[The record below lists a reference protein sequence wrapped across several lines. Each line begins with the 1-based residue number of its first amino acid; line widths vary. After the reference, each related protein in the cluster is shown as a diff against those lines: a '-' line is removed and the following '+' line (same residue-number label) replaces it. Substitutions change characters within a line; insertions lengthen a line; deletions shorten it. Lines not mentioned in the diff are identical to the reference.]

1 MKLTV
6 LNSGSS
12 ANGYVLQHE
21 GEAIVLECGCPLLSC
36 EKAMFFRMSEVKAVL
51 VTHEHKDHSRYIED
65 YSAYLPVYATAGTIR
80 GCGASA
86 ERARL
91 LVMSKPHRFGSFTVL
106 PFPTEHDAEEPCG
119 FLISHPACGK
129 ILFATDTYYL
139 RYKFKGLSYIMLEC
153 NYEQHILDDNVA
165 KLVIVPS
172 VRSRVM
178 RSHMSLKTC
187 ISTLKANDLSNV
199 KGIILL
205 HTSSNNGDKNLFRQ
219 EVEKATGK
227 YVAVAE
233 RHLEMEFY

>member
-1 MKLTV
+1 
-6 LNSGSS
+6 
-12 ANGYVLQHE
+12 
-21 GEAIVLECGCPLLSC
+21 
-36 EKAMFFRMSEVKAVL
+36 
-51 VTHEHKDHSRYIED
+51 
-65 YSAYLPVYATAGTIR
+65 
-80 GCGASA
+80 
-86 ERARL
+86 
-91 LVMSKPHRFGSFTVL
+91 
-106 PFPTEHDAEEPCG
+106 
-119 FLISHPACGK
+119 
-129 ILFATDTYYL
+129 
-139 RYKFKGLSYIMLEC
+139 MLEC

-233 RHLEMEFY
+233 KHLEMEFY